1 MNRKIKLTIFCL
13 TYNHKQFIKDAV
25 ESFLAQKTAFK
36 TRILIFDDL
45 STDGTTE
52 ILREYQ
58 KKYPEQIKL
67 VVAPYNTYNH
77 PDREK
82 ILEEV
87 YEKYLVGEYV
97 AWCEGDDFWTDT
109 YKLQKQVDFM
119 DNNPDCMMT
128 THAFTVIDYSNEE
141 KYRKK
146 SFGNVNRYI
155 SNEEIILKPEG
166 NLATAS
172 LVMRKEVFLRDKEFP
187 RTDVLDFPLQLYA
200 IVKGKVYYFK
210 DNMCTYR
217 FMHLG
222 SWTKNTSD
230 NNEKIFTHSIK
241 FTKFLCEYNIYS
253 HKAFKDFIWERIK
266 EYMYY
271 GIEALLEIKSEQ
283 RLNLIENM
291 KNEYSKIGE
300 EFLKVYKWMNSEY
313 CVLNDNE
320 LNNLRNK
327 KIAILGAGKY
337 SEYIKRVLVKNG
349 IKFDGCFITNTDS
362 KQNNLLNIDKY
373 IFENESFVV
382 IVGISQSEE
391 REINEYIYEKH
402 IKNVMFPLW
411 FNRNKIL
418 NE

>member
-52 ILREYQ
+52 ILRKYQ

-67 VVAPYNTYNH
+67 VVAPHNTYNH

-82 ILEEV
+82 ILGEI
-87 YEKYLVGEYV
+87 YEKYLAGEYV
-97 AWCEGDDFWTDT
+97 AWCEGDDFWTDP

-128 THAFTVIDYSNEE
+128 THAFSVKDYSNGEE
-141 KYRKK
+141 ECEKN
-146 SFGNVNRYI
+146 FGNANRYM

-172 LVMRKEVFLRDKEFP
+172 LVMKKEVFLRDKEFP

-200 IVKGKVYYFK
+200 ISKGKVYYFK

-217 FMHLG
+217 FMHYG

-230 NNEKIFTHSIK
+230 NSERIFTHSIK
-241 FTKFLCEYNIYS
+241 FTKFLCEYNTYS
-253 HKAFKDFIWERIK
+253 NKAFKDLIWERIK
-266 EYMYY
+266 EYMYC

-291 KNEYSKIGE
+291 KNEYSKISE

-313 CVLNDNE
+313 CVLSDNE
-320 LNNLRNK
+320 LNNLRDK

-337 SEYIKRVLVKNG
+337 SEYIKKVLIKNN
-349 IKFDGCFITNTDS
+349 IKFDGCFITRADS
-362 KQNNLLNIDKY
+362 KRNNLLNIDKHLSDN
-373 IFENESFVV
+373 ENFVV
-382 IVGISQSEE
+382 IVGISQSNEK
-391 REINEYIYEKH
+391 EINEYIHEKN
-402 IKNVMFPLW
+402 IKNVIFPLW